1 MKGWLRAIRDAL
13 GMTGAQLARRLKLSP
28 ARIYRIEQDEV
39 AGRLTIRTMRR
50 VAEAL
55 DCVFVYGFV
64 PNTSLQEAVR
74 RKAEAAAR
82 EKLSRLSQT
91 MHLEGQDLTDQEKR
105 DVLKKE
111 TEHFMTKNPKSLW
124 DET

>member
-1 MKGWLRAIRDAL
+1 
-13 GMTGAQLARRLKLSP
+13 MTGAQLARRLKLSP

-50 VAEAL
+50 VGEAL
-55 DCVFVYGFV
+55 DCAFVYGFV

-82 EKLSRLSQT
+82 EKLLRLSQT